1 MITVSQPRLYT
12 PEERKYYVVVE
23 RENPLPDWDYM
34 REVTID
40 NTQNSNTLSDF
51 QVQITLDTASLI
63 SNGKMKSDC
72 GDVRVYDSNTES
84 LLPYWVETGT
94 ENSSSTRIWVK
105 VPSIPGG
112 GKKTIYLFYG
122 NPGATSQSNGD
133 DVFEFFD
140 DFEGTSLDTNKWT
153 QLESGGTI
161 TISNSEITL
170 ESNPASGISISTRNY
185 KTFPINTIAE
195 FRAKMSGDAS
205 TFFGFSDADGSS
217 VSNEINVH
225 VSRGFFVRKEGTYT
239 QLTRNTGVSVY
250 HVWQIRRIG
259 SDTVEFYADGTYDN
273 GITSTTYVPVA
284 DLSLIMRSNDGDSL
298 VCDWVRVRKFADP
311 EPTTS
316 VGVEQPGG
324 DIKMKVERSW

>member
-12 PEERKYYVVVE
+12 PEERKYYVVIE

-63 SNGKMKSDC
+63 SDGKMKSDC

-140 DFEGTSLDTNKWT
+140 DFEGTSLDTTKWSFVDGSSVT
-153 QLESGGTI
+153 V
-161 TISNSEITL
+161 SNSEITL
-170 ESNPASGISISTRNY
+170 SGSTTGVSTLNY

-195 FRAKMSGDAS
+195 FRAKMSGEYA
-205 TFFGFSDADGSS
+205 TYFGHDDYDGST
-217 VSNEINVH
+217 VNNYILVH
-225 VSRGFFVRKEGTYT
+225 LTSGFAVRKGDSSTT
-239 QLTRNTGVSVY
+239 LTRNAGVGVY
-250 HVWQIRRIG
+250 HIWSIKRIG
-259 SDTVEFYADGTYDN
+259 SDTVKFYADGTYDN
-273 GITSTTYVPVA
+273 GITSTTYVPTV
-284 DLSLIMRSNDGDSL
+284 DLPLILRSQLSDTL

-316 VGVEQPGG
+316 VGAEQDPEKR
-324 DIKMKVERSW
+324 IVERSW

>member
-1 MITVSQPRLYT
+1 MTITVSQPRLYT

-23 RENPLPDWDYM
+23 KNPLPDWDYM

-72 GDVRVYDSNTES
+72 GDIRVYDPNTDS

-94 ENSSSTRIWVK
+94 ENTSSTRIWVK

-133 DVFEFFD
+133 DVFEVYEDAESYPEGQENPD
-140 DFEGTSLDTNKWT
+140 DW
-153 QLESGGTI
+153 
-161 TISNSEITL
+161 
-170 ESNPASGISISTRNY
+170 SISETYGFNAGYWVKATSTSYGGVDYGSRTVEVGGSRSDGSYEDVYVYAQKPVSINAGDYKVEADIFFHYRNY
-185 KTFPINTIAE
+185 DGKHGAKLQFGDVVVYQGNPFSGTGEINDWYHLSKTFTL
-195 FRAKMSGDAS
+195 SSDAS
-205 TFFGFSDADGSS
+205 TMKFGAYFNNLFSGDVYVALDKM
-217 VSNEINVH
+217 
-225 VSRGFFVRKEGTYT
+225 FVRKY
-239 QLTRNTGVSVY
+239 
-250 HVWQIRRIG
+250 
-259 SDTVEFYADGTYDN
+259 
-273 GITSTTYVPVA
+273 
-284 DLSLIMRSNDGDSL
+284 
-298 VCDWVRVRKFADP
+298 ADP